1 MNKEFMMA
9 EIGGKVTPWL
19 GRKGAKTG
27 GGKNEGVALEAL
39 GLKGGKNGCCCL
51 DCCW

>member
-1 MNKEFMMA
+1 MA

-27 GGKNEGVALEAL
+27 GGNIEGAATDLGAALN
-39 GLKGGKNGCCCL
+39 GGKDENWGF
-51 DCCW
+51 DGW